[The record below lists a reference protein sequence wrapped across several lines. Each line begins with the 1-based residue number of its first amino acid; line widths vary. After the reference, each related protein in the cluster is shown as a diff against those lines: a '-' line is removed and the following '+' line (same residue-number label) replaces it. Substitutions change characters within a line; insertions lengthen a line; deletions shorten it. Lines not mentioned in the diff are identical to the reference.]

1 MGDKYKDQN
10 WIEKIANISL
20 GGKVYEYE
28 VKDLLKQFDYLT
40 EDEARGLKREI
51 NILKKRIRK
60 NPEQREDIRKDIK
73 TLTLLYKKAKR
84 DAAKAKRKARA
95 GLRRNKDV

>member
-1 MGDKYKDQN
+1 M
-10 WIEKIANISL
+10 
-20 GGKVYEYE
+20 YEYD

-40 EDEARGLKREI
+40 EDEARGIKREI
-51 NILKKRIRK
+51 NMLKKRIRK

-84 DAAKAKRKARA
+84 DAAKAKGKARA
-95 GLRRNKDV
+95 GLRRSRDV